1 MSPGN
6 RRRSLVALAVVVLSL
21 SLCIGSGAG
30 VVGAS
35 PAEEPVFQQSP
46 PPEASNDSDAS
57 NSSRHEHPDE
67 ADEEGDLDGMQSYL
81 ASQMASSLGQSS
93 VEISE
98 GEYDQARELVGDDYN
113 EQLGRYVEIAGET
126 DSEADEETARE
137 FEEAAQNQREFANSV
152 ESYEETYEEYQEAS
166 EAGDEERARE
176 LARELERQSETAG
189 ESGTALEENYGN
201 LEESTGEDLSQER
214 QAVEEER
221 QEIQAQQAEIREIE
235 FVGTEIQIESATE
248 AIAFTQPLELEGR
261 LVTETG
267 EPIANQ
273 EVAFAIGE
281 QTVSTT
287 TDDEGMFSLTYRPT
301 VLPLETSS
309 LEIQYEPAASTE
321 YARSS
326 TTVPVAVSQTE
337 PTVAIETAPQSVA
350 FGDEATI
357 AGTVGLNG
365 NGAAGVPVVIRMGD
379 ERIGEVR
386 TNADGTFELTG
397 TVPGTVSSGD
407 QEISAELALQEQ
419 ALASTETTQPVTIEE
434 TDTRLSM
441 TATESE
447 EEDDVIAASGRLATA
462 DGRALSNQPL
472 RILADGTTVA
482 TVETNDAGEYRTTVD
497 APPTTDGTVEVTAV
511 YDNAGTN
518 FASSRTTDTV
528 SGISITY
535 TLLDTLQRFGPA
547 MILGSVGLIL
557 LAWDFRRGRRTVSA
571 DARSYGLDRDSTTK
585 ASPDVPRV
593 SASALLELARE
604 RLDEGET
611 DRAIGLAYVAVRT
624 HFGSTDA
631 PGWTHWEFYNEAA
644 TQLEDSERETLL
656 SITEQFEHAVFA
668 PVSISETAAAAV
680 ISAAEHLI
688 GDGQDQSSQPSAQ
701 AAD

>member
-1 MSPGN
+1 M
-6 RRRSLVALAVVVLSL
+6 VALAVVVLSL
-21 SLCIGSGAG
+21 SLCVGSGAG

-35 PAEEPVFQQSP
+35 PADEPVFKQSP
-46 PPEASNDSDAS
+46 PETSTDSNES

-67 ADEEGDLDGMQSYL
+67 ADEEGDLDGMQRYL

-98 GEYDQARELVGDDYN
+98 GEYDQARQLVGDDYN

-126 DSEADEETARE
+126 DSGADEETARE
-137 FEEAAQNQREFANSV
+137 FEEAAQNQREFANSA

-176 LARELERQSETAG
+176 LARELERQSETTG
-189 ESGTALEENYGN
+189 ESGTALEENYGD
-201 LEESTGEDLSQER
+201 LEGATGEDLSQER
-214 QAVEEER
+214 QAVEEKR
-221 QEIQAQQAEIREIE
+221 QEIQAQQAEIRELE

-248 AIAFTQPLELEGR
+248 AISFTRPLELEGR

-281 QTVSTT
+281 QTVTTT
-287 TDDEGMFSLTYRPT
+287 TDDDGAFSLTYRPT
-301 VLPLETSS
+301 TLPLETSS

-337 PTVAIETAPQSVA
+337 PTVAIESAPQSVA

-365 NGAAGVPVVIRMGD
+365 NGAAGVPVVIRIGD

-397 TVPGTVSSGD
+397 TVPGAVPSGD
-407 QEISAELALQEQ
+407 REISAELALQEQ
-419 ALASTETTQPVTIEE
+419 ALASVETTQPVVIEE

-441 TATESE
+441 TATESD
-447 EEDDVIAASGRLATA
+447 EEDDVIAVSGRLATA
-462 DGRALSNQPL
+462 DGRTLSNQPV
-472 RILADGTTVA
+472 RILADGTAVG
-482 TVETNDAGEYRTTVD
+482 TVETNDAGEYRTTID

-518 FASSRTTDTV
+518 FASSRATDTV

-535 TLLDTLQRFGPA
+535 SLLDTLQRFGPA
-547 MILGSVGLIL
+547 IILGGVGLIL
-557 LAWDFRRGRRTVSA
+557 LAWDFRRGRRTVSD
-571 DARSYGLDRDSTTK
+571 DARSYGLDRDSTTE
-585 ASPDVPRV
+585 ASPDATPRV
-593 SASALLELARE
+593 SASTLLGLARE

-644 TQLEDSERETLL
+644 NQLEDAERDTLL